1 MYALILSFRLHGR
14 GANGIRQVRYSARGA
29 RSERGD
35 PQRPVALENA
45 RDVPGLMTI
54 MNRID

>member
-1 MYALILSFRLHGR
+1 MYALVLSFHWYGS
-14 GANGIRQVRYSARGA
+14 GANGIGQVHYSARGA

-54 MNRID
+54 VNRID

>member
-1 MYALILSFRLHGR
+1 MYAPILSPSPTVE
-14 GANGIRQVRYSARGA
+14 GADGYEQVHYSARGA

-35 PQRPVALENA
+35 PQRPVALENT

-54 MNRID
+54 VNRID